1 MGRNFY
7 TTSQFKFRVNLNQ
20 NSAIHVI
27 EWARKALKMRS
38 LFESRSE
45 KLIMW
50 PIWWLNKKWVK
61 YKCDP
66 ACYGSS
72 RNKEISSNAKMS
84 VSFSQNIYFGR
95 AFLPLAN
102 LKKVIWNRSFR
113 SLKKWSSSL
122 SVHFF
127 WKKWSR
133 SVQFSDLDHWT
144 DLARSIQP
152 CSAKLFFPTNILN
165 LYLQFL

>member
-1 MGRNFY
+1 
-7 TTSQFKFRVNLNQ
+7 
-20 NSAIHVI
+20 
-27 EWARKALKMRS
+27 
-38 LFESRSE
+38 
-45 KLIMW
+45 
-50 PIWWLNKKWVK
+50 
-61 YKCDP
+61 
-66 ACYGSS
+66 
-72 RNKEISSNAKMS
+72 MS
-84 VSFSQNIYFGR
+84 VSFSRNIYFGR

-152 CSAKLFFPTNILN
+152 YSGYFWVWSNSQLEKNCIHSSVSLSIKYIKIERHYKKLFKCYHWFVSIYFDLMLSRTSCFDIAMLR
-165 LYLQFL
+165 